1 MEFSTVT
8 LVFVVSFILIVAVR
22 IKRYFTH
29 KRKELEKTNIY
40 IKNQVT
46 LI

>member
-29 KRKELEKTNIY
+29 KR
-40 IKNQVT
+40 
-46 LI
+46 